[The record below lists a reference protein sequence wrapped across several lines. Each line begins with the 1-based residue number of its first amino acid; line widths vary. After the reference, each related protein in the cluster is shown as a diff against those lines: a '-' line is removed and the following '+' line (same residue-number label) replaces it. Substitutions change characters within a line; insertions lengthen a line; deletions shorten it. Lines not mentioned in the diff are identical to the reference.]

1 MNLFNILV
9 IELIVAIC
17 TIIIACVYSLDN
29 STLASL
35 LTGYIAFSVV
45 LVKLHITS
53 IIDTFKIKIEENI
66 NIVFKISNA
75 LINSEG
81 IKRKYAIKTLEDAL
95 ESIRKGELK
104 VNTDDY
110 FRLIKENI
118 KKSKNCQIFAICCID
133 ELLNQS
139 NRDQEEYLN
148 SNIEAATKR
157 NVTIYRKFILSDH
170 IIEEKEPNQL
180 DTILKQWET
189 PNIHVGIIMKRNIN
203 TIDQTEDW
211 VLFSQPYNQLFI
223 SITHPD
229 DKNKIISA
237 KQIYNDKKIEKYKHN
252 FENLKRYEWQ
262 NDEVDNFFSMYKNK
276 NLIVEEESNKKK

>member
-1 MNLFNILV
+1 LNLFNILV
-9 IELIVAIC
+9 IELFVAVC
-17 TIIIACVYSLDN
+17 TIITSCVYSLDN

-35 LTGYIAFSVV
+35 LTGYITFSII

-53 IIDTFKIKIEENI
+53 TMNTFKIKMEQNH
-66 NIVFKISNA
+66 NIVFKTSNA

-81 IKRKYAIKTLEDAL
+81 IKRKYAINTLEDAL
-95 ESIRKGELK
+95 ESIQKGELK

-118 KKSKNCQIFAICCID
+118 KNSKNCQIYAICCID

-139 NRDQEEYLN
+139 NKDQEEYFN

-157 NVTIYRKFILSDH
+157 NVTIYRKFILTDH
-170 IIEEKEPNQL
+170 IIEKKEPNQL

-189 PNIHVGIIMKRNIN
+189 PNIHVGIIVKSNLDLN
-203 TIDQTEDW
+203 DQPEDW

-223 SITHPD
+223 SITNPND
-229 DKNKIISA
+229 NKKIISA
-237 KQIYNDKKIEKYKHN
+237 KQIYNEKRIEKYKHN
-252 FENLKRYEWQ
+252 FENLKRFEWR
-262 NDEVDNFFSMYKNK
+262 NEEVDNFFSMYKNK
-276 NLIVEEESNKKK
+276 KCN